1 MAGST
6 GLEPATSDV
15 TGRRSNQTELT
26 PQAGNSLVL
35 LAAGISIHREQRW
48 TQELFSKRFSRCPM
62 TIKPQVKCGAIRLQQ
77 ASSRR
82 RAKNLFLQAHRSSKK
97 KGPRTR
103 AAPPYKSMISAE
115 RTRPAST
122 IKRAMVGPRIPR
134 GNEAEP
140 GLITKQP
147 SRRSIMARCV

>member
-48 TQELFSKRFSRCPM
+48 TQELFF
-62 TIKPQVKCGAIRLQQ
+62 
-77 ASSRR
+77 
-82 RAKNLFLQAHRSSKK
+82 KK
-97 KGPRTR
+97 IFPLPNG
-103 AAPPYKSMISAE
+103 YKTAGQM
-115 RTRPAST
+115 
-122 IKRAMVGPRIPR
+122 
-134 GNEAEP
+134 
-140 GLITKQP
+140 Q
-147 SRRSIMARCV
+147 